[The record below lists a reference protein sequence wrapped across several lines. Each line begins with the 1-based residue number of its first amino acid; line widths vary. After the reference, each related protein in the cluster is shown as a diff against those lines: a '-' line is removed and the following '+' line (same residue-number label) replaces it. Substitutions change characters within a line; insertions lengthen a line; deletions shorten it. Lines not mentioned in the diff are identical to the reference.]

1 MYFDIHHDVSVMVKE
16 ITLCFYAE
24 SLEEPGITLYVL
36 C

>member
-1 MYFDIHHDVSVMVKE
+1 MYFGIHHDVSVMVKE

-24 SLEEPGITLYVL
+24 SLEASGITLYVL